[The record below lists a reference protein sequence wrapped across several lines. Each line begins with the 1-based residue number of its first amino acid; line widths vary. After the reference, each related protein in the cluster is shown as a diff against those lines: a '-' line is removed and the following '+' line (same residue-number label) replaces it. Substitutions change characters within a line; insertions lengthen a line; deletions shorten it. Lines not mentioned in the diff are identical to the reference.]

1 MSNEKLKLPSIAEI
15 EASTDILS
23 DPCRSLKVV
32 RVKERFAVKFGFSI
46 APLEAENMRFVATN
60 SKVRVPK
67 VYDDFMD
74 PETQKRYI
82 IMEYI
87 PGTDL
92 QKLAPSLSDDQKKK
106 VSKRI
111 KEALDELRRIPSQG
125 YLGNLNRTPYYEGI
139 LSTIDR
145 DPSISGPF
153 DNVEQFNQGILKCLG
168 RRESR
173 HYVRLL
179 DEAIKRTLKGHRI
192 VFTHADLQP
201 KNVMVAEQKGVCEDG
216 SHDYRITII
225 DWDLAG
231 WYPEYWDYCNSTVYC
246 QAKPEWLELVPDIFE
261 EYPVEYLMMRIF
273 YMSMFY

>member
-1 MSNEKLKLPSIAEI
+1 MANERVVLPSIAEI

-23 DPCRSLKVV
+23 DPSRSVKVV
-32 RVKERFAVKFGFSI
+32 RVRERFAVKVGTSI
-46 APLEAENMRFVATN
+46 APLEAENMKFVAAN
-60 SKVRVPK
+60 SKVPVPK
-67 VYDDFMD
+67 VHDHFVD

-82 IMEYI
+82 IMDHV

-92 QKLAPSLSDDQKKK
+92 QKLGPSLPEDQKKT

-111 KEALDELRRIPSQG
+111 RKALDELRRIPSQG
-125 YLGNLNRTPYYEGI
+125 YFGNLNHTPYYEGI
-139 LSTIDR
+139 LSTLDH

-153 DNVEQFNQGILKCLG
+153 DNEDQLNQGLLKCLG
-168 RRESR
+168 QRESP

-179 DEAIKRTLKGHRI
+179 REPIQSTLRGHKP

-201 KNVMVAEQKGVCEDG
+201 KNVMVEQKGVCEDG
-216 SHDYRITII
+216 SPDYQITLI
-225 DWDLAG
+225 DWNLAG

-246 QAKPEWLELVPDIFE
+246 QGKPEWLELVPDIFD

-273 YMSMFY
+273 YTSMFY

>member
-1 MSNEKLKLPSIAEI
+1 MADEGTVLPSIAEI

-23 DPCRSLKVV
+23 DSSRSVKVV
-32 RVKERFAVKFGFSI
+32 RVKERFAVKVGTSV
-46 APLEAENMRFVATN
+46 APLEAENMKFVAAN
-60 SKVRVPK
+60 SNVPIPK
-67 VYDDFMD
+67 VYDHFVD

-82 IMEYI
+82 IMDYI

-92 QKLAPSLSDDQKKK
+92 QKLAPCLAEDQKKT

-111 KEALDELRRIPSQG
+111 REALDELRRIPSQG
-125 YLGNLNRTPYYEGI
+125 YFGNLNRTPYYEGI
-139 LSTIDR
+139 LSTLDH

-153 DNVEQFNQGILKCLG
+153 DNEEKLNQGLLKCLG
-168 RRESR
+168 QRESP

-179 DEAIKRTLKGHRI
+179 REPIQRTFRGHRA

-201 KNVMVAEQKGVCEDG
+201 KNVMVEQNGECADG
-216 SHDYRITII
+216 SPDYRITVL
-225 DWDLAG
+225 DWSLAG

-246 QAKPEWLELVPDIFE
+246 QGKPDWLELVPDIFD

-273 YMSMFY
+273 YTSMFY